1 MSKQFE
7 YENIGK
13 QSTNMSEIMVYLAM
27 FSTIIDKNKLGLSWA
42 NLRTRLVEAANKL
55 SVVVFR

>member
-27 FSTIIDKNKLGLSWA
+27 FSTIIDKNSKKSQVPEGI
-42 NLRTRLVEAANKL
+42 KD
-55 SVVVFR
+55 